1 MGILAA
7 ADFAVQYTYH
17 RMKNNPC
24 QLVFGRYTILPI
36 NHVEDWRYIC
46 QRKQTKINKDVAC
59 ENNTRIDHN
68 YRVGDKVMSKMRSA
82 YKYETLF
89 RGPYEIFRTWTNGTV
104 TLRAETVTNRINI
117 HNIKPYNYSY
127 IE

>member
-1 MGILAA
+1 ML
-7 ADFAVQYTYH
+7 H
-17 RMKNNPC
+17 
-24 QLVFGRYTILPI
+24 I
-36 NHVEDWRYIC
+36 NHVADWRYIC
-46 QRKQTKINKDVAC
+46 QRKKTKINKDVAC

-82 YKYETLF
+82 YKYETSF
-89 RGPYEIFRTWTNGTV
+89 RGPYEIFRTWKNGTV